1 MASGEKAKILGRRSV
16 DDDRENAYTGYTKE
30 RIFVWNRNGRRE
42 QMKLYIVRH
51 GETDWN
57 KSRRVQGFSDIPLN
71 DYGIYLA
78 GETAKG
84 LRDVGFDLAY
94 TSPLIRAKKTAEVIL
109 GSRETPLIEDAAI
122 KEMGFGVYEGMCISG
137 EAKARESA
145 EFNKFFTDTAH
156 FIPARGGESVE
167 GLLAR
172 TGAFLQ
178 ELCASEENKEK
189 TILLSTHGAAMT
201 ALVNHV
207 KGNLET
213 ADFWKEGVP
222 PNCAVTLVEVENKK
236 PEIVFENR
244 VYYKEAVRA
253 WTVD

>member
-1 MASGEKAKILGRRSV
+1 MGRL
-16 DDDRENAYTGYTKE
+16 TG
-30 RIFVWNRNGRRE
+30 
-42 QMKLYIVRH
+42 
-51 GETDWN
+51 N

-84 LRDVGFDLAY
+84 LRDVAFDLAY

-145 EFNKFFTDTAH
+145 EFNKFLPTLHILYLPEAEKAWRDFWRVQAH
-156 FIPARGGESVE
+156 FYRN
-167 GLLAR
+167 
-172 TGAFLQ
+172 
-178 ELCASEENKEK
+178 CAPPKRIRRRRSCCPEISRCIIKN
-189 TILLSTHGAAMT
+189 GPRMAMT

-222 PNCAVTLVEVENKK
+222 PNCALTSGGSGE
-236 PEIVFENR
+236 
-244 VYYKEAVRA
+244 
-253 WTVD
+253 

>member
-1 MASGEKAKILGRRSV
+1 
-16 DDDRENAYTGYTKE
+16 
-30 RIFVWNRNGRRE
+30 
-42 QMKLYIVRH
+42 MKLYIVRH

-84 LRDVGFDLAY
+84 LRDVAFDLAY

-156 FIPARGGESVE
+156 FVPARGGESVE

-172 TGAFLQ
+172 TGVFLQ
-178 ELCASEENKEK
+178 ELCVSEENKEK
-189 TILLSTHGAAMT
+189 TILLLSLIH
-201 ALVNHV
+201 
-207 KGNLET
+207 
-213 ADFWKEGVP
+213 
-222 PNCAVTLVEVENKK
+222 
-236 PEIVFENR
+236 I
-244 VYYKEAVRA
+244 
-253 WTVD
+253 

>member
-1 MASGEKAKILGRRSV
+1 MRECVSV
-16 DDDRENAYTGYTKE
+16 
-30 RIFVWNRNGRRE
+30 
-42 QMKLYIVRH
+42 
-51 GETDWN
+51 
-57 KSRRVQGFSDIPLN
+57 
-71 DYGIYLA
+71 
-78 GETAKG
+78 
-84 LRDVGFDLAY
+84 
-94 TSPLIRAKKTAEVIL
+94 
-109 GSRETPLIEDAAI
+109 GSESA
-122 KEMGFGVYEGMCISG
+122 
-137 EAKARESA
+137 ESA

-213 ADFWKEGVP
+213 ADFCKRG
-222 PNCAVTLVEVENKK
+222 
-236 PEIVFENR
+236 
-244 VYYKEAVRA
+244 RA
-253 WTVD
+253 AELRGDTRGSGE

>member
-1 MASGEKAKILGRRSV
+1 MGRLTGINQGGC
-16 DDDRENAYTGYTKE
+16 RE
-30 RIFVWNRNGRRE
+30 
-42 QMKLYIVRH
+42 
-51 GETDWN
+51 
-57 KSRRVQGFSDIPLN
+57 FSDIPLN

-84 LRDVGFDLAY
+84 LRDVAFDLAY

-172 TGAFLQ
+172 TGAFYRN
-178 ELCASEENKEK
+178 CAPPKRIRRRRSCCP
-189 TILLSTHGAAMT
+189 HT
-201 ALVNHV
+201 AL
-207 KGNLET
+207 
-213 ADFWKEGVP
+213 
-222 PNCAVTLVEVENKK
+222 
-236 PEIVFENR
+236 R
-244 VYYKEAVRA
+244 
-253 WTVD
+253 

>member
-1 MASGEKAKILGRRSV
+1 MQMGGR
-16 DDDRENAYTGYTKE
+16 K
-30 RIFVWNRNGRRE
+30 

-57 KSRRVQGFSDIPLN
+57 KARRVQGFSDIPLN
-71 DYGIYLA
+71 EYGIYLA
-78 GETAKG
+78 EETAKG
-84 LRDVGFDLAY
+84 LRDIAFDLAY

-109 GSRETPLIEDAAI
+109 GDRKTPLIEEAAI
-122 KEMGFGVYEGMCISG
+122 KEMGFGIYEGMCISG
-137 EAKARESA
+137 EAKAQESV

-156 FIPARGGESVE
+156 FVPAQGGEHVE

-178 ELCASEENKEK
+178 ELWTSEEKK
-189 TILLSTHGAAMT
+189 DQTILLSTHGAAMT
-201 ALVNHV
+201 ALVNQV

-222 PNCAVTLVEVENKK
+222 PNCAVTLVEVKNKK

>member
-1 MASGEKAKILGRRSV
+1 MV
-16 DDDRENAYTGYTKE
+16 DC
-30 RIFVWNRNGRRE
+30 F
-42 QMKLYIVRH
+42 
-51 GETDWN
+51 
-57 KSRRVQGFSDIPLN
+57 
-71 DYGIYLA
+71 
-78 GETAKG
+78 
-84 LRDVGFDLAY
+84 
-94 TSPLIRAKKTAEVIL
+94 
-109 GSRETPLIEDAAI
+109 
-122 KEMGFGVYEGMCISG
+122 
-137 EAKARESA
+137 A